1 MQVMRILTFST
12 LFPNAA
18 KPHHGIF
25 TETTLRHQLATGEV
39 QAKVLAPIPWFPFSS
54 QRFGEYGTYAMAP
67 FVETRIG
74 TEVYHPRYPVI
85 PKLGA
90 NLTPMSLALSA
101 RAVMGRLLDEGF
113 DFDVIDAHYFYPDGV
128 AAVLLGKYFNKP
140 VIISAL
146 GTDINLIMHQ
156 RIPRSMIRWAG
167 EHAAAMI
174 TVCDALRNEMLRF
187 GMDPT
192 RITTLRN
199 GVDLDLF
206 KPVDRA
212 AARLALGMEHF
223 TLLSVGHL
231 ATHKGHAHVISA
243 LPGIPDARL
252 VIVGSGPDQRGLI
265 ALARAEG
272 VADRVVLTGAMT
284 QEQLR
289 TYYSAA
295 DALVL
300 ASSREG
306 WANVLLEAMACGTRV
321 VASNVGGTSEVVR
334 EPAAGVLMV
343 SNSARDVIEGVEELR
358 SRSPQPEA
366 TRAYA
371 EQFSW
376 ADTTRGQI
384 RLFRQ
389 AAQPGYPANTFH
401 SVPANASDG
410 MVLTTEQPASHNH
423 RNV

>member
-1 MQVMRILTFST
+1 
-12 LFPNAA
+12 
-18 KPHHGIF
+18 
-25 TETTLRHQLATGEV
+25 
-39 QAKVLAPIPWFPFSS
+39 
-54 QRFGEYGTYAMAP
+54 MAP
-67 FVETRIG
+67 LTEERIG
-74 TEVYHPRYPVI
+74 VEVYHPRYPVI

-90 NLTPMSLALSA
+90 NLTPMSLALAA
-101 RAVMGRLLDEGF
+101 RGVMGRLLDEEF
-113 DFDVIDAHYFYPDGV
+113 DFDLIDAHYFYPDGV

-140 VIISAL
+140 VIVSAL
-146 GTDINLIMHQ
+146 GTDINLIMRR
-156 RIPRSMIRWAG
+156 RIPGRMIRWAG
-167 EHAAAMI
+167 EHAAGMI

-187 GMDPT
+187 GMDPA

-206 KPVDRA
+206 KPLDRS
-212 AARLALGMEHF
+212 AARTALGMEHF

-231 ATHKGHAHVISA
+231 AAHKGHASIISA
-243 LPGIPDARL
+243 LPRIPDARL
-252 VIVGSGPDQRGLI
+252 VIVGSGPDRRHLT
-265 ALARAEG
+265 ALAHAEG
-272 VADRVVLTGAMT
+272 VADRVTLAGAMT

-321 VASNVGGTSEVVR
+321 IASNVGGTPEVVR
-334 EPAAGVLMV
+334 GPVAGVLMAG
-343 SNSARDVIEGVEELR
+343 NSACAVVDGVRELR
-358 SRSPQPEA
+358 SRDPQAGA

-376 ADTTRGQI
+376 EDTTRGQI

-389 AAQPGYPANTFH
+389 AARAVQPVTIRQPLPAH
-401 SVPANASDG
+401 ASNG
-410 MVLTTEQPASHNH
+410 HRAEQ
-423 RNV
+423 

>member
-1 MQVMRILTFST
+1 MRVMRILTFST

-39 QAKVLAPIPWFPFSS
+39 QAKVVAPVPWFPFPSE
-54 QRFGEYGTYAMAP
+54 RFGDYGTFAMAP
-67 FVETRIG
+67 FMETRIG

-90 NLTPMSLALSA
+90 NLTPVSLALCA
-101 RAVMGRLLDEGF
+101 RAVMGRIIDEGF
-113 DFDVIDAHYFYPDGV
+113 DFDVIDAHYFFPDGV

-146 GTDINLIMHQ
+146 GTDINLIMQ
-156 RIPRSMIRWAG
+156 RRIPRSMMRWAG
-167 EHAAAMI
+167 EHAAAVI

-187 GMDPT
+187 GMDPA

-206 KPVDRA
+206 KPVDRV
-212 AARLALGMEHF
+212 AARRALGMDHF

-231 ATHKGHAHVISA
+231 DPRKGHAHVISA
-243 LPGIPDARL
+243 LSGIPDARL
-252 VIVGSGPDQRGLI
+252 VIVGSGPDHRRLI
-265 ALARAEG
+265 ALARAKG
-272 VADRVVLTGAMT
+272 VADRVVLAGAMA

-289 TYYSAA
+289 NYYSAA

-321 VASNVGGTSEVVR
+321 VASNVWGTPEVVR
-334 EPAAGVLMV
+334 DPVAGVLMA
-343 SNSARDVIEGVEELR
+343 SNSAQGVIDGVQELR
-358 SRSPQPEA
+358 SRSPQPGA

-376 ADTTRGQI
+376 EDTTRGQI

-389 AAQPGYPANTFH
+389 AAQPGYSANILPP
-401 SVPANASDG
+401 VPAHASDG
-410 MVLTTEQPASHNH
+410 HGLDH
-423 RNV
+423 

>member
-1 MQVMRILTFST
+1 MRILTFST

-39 QAKVLAPIPWFPFSS
+39 QAKVLAPIPWFPFPGE
-54 QRFGEYGTYAMAP
+54 RFGEYGTFAMAP
-67 FVETRIG
+67 FMETRIG
-74 TEVYHPRYPVI
+74 VEVYHPRYPVI

-90 NLTPMSLALSA
+90 NLTPMSLGLSA
-101 RAVMGRLLDEGF
+101 RAVMGRILDEGF

-146 GTDINLIMHQ
+146 RTDINLIMRR
-156 RIPRSMIRWAG
+156 RIPRSMMRWAG

-187 GMDPT
+187 GMDPA

-212 AARLALGMEHF
+212 AARHALGMEHF

-231 ATHKGHAHVISA
+231 DPRKGHAHVISA

-252 VIVGSGPDQRGLI
+252 VIVGSGPDHRRLM

-272 VADRVVLTGAMT
+272 VADRVDLAGAMT

-289 TYYSAA
+289 NYYSAA

-321 VASNVGGTSEVVR
+321 VASNVWGTPEVVR
-334 EPAAGVLMV
+334 EPAAGVLMA
-343 SNSARDVIEGVEELR
+343 SNSAQGVINGVRELR
-358 SRSPQPEA
+358 SRNPQPGA

-389 AAQPGYPANTFH
+389 AAQPGYSAPPPARAGTR
-401 SVPANASDG
+401 V
-410 MVLTTEQPASHNH
+410 
-423 RNV
+423 R

>member
-1 MQVMRILTFST
+1 MKILTFST

-25 TETTLRHQLATGEV
+25 TETTLRHQLATGEIE
-39 QAKVLAPIPWFPFSS
+39 AKVIAAIPWFPFPGR
-54 QRFGEYGTYAMAP
+54 RFGEYGRFAMAP
-67 FVETRIG
+67 FRETRIG
-74 TEVYHPRYPVI
+74 TDVYHPRYPVI
-85 PKLGA
+85 PKLSV
-90 NLTPMSLALSA
+90 NLTPMSLALAA

-113 DFDVIDAHYFYPDGV
+113 KFDVIDAHYFYPDGV

-146 GTDINLIMHQ
+146 GTDINLIMQQ
-156 RIPRSMIRWAG
+156 RIPRRMIRWAG

-187 GMDPT
+187 GMDPA

-206 KPVDRA
+206 KPADRV
-212 AARLALGMEHF
+212 AARHALGLEHF

-231 ATHKGHAHVISA
+231 DPRKGHAHVISA

-252 VIVGSGPDQRGLI
+252 IIVGSGPDHKRLS

-272 VADRVVLTGAMT
+272 VADRVALVGTMP

-289 TYYSAA
+289 NYYSAA

-321 VASNVGGTSEVVR
+321 IASNVWGTPEVVR
-334 EPAAGVLMV
+334 EPVAGVLL
-343 SNSARDVIEGVEELR
+343 SSTSAQGVIDGVRELR
-358 SRSPQPEA
+358 SHSPQPGA

-389 AAQPGYPANTFH
+389 AARPAH
-401 SVPANASDG
+401 PASTLPCMPAHASDIRS
-410 MVLTTEQPASHNH
+410 LD
-423 RNV
+423 R

>member
-1 MQVMRILTFST
+1 MRILTFST
-12 LFPNAA
+12 LFPNSA

-39 QAKVLAPIPWFPFSS
+39 EAKVVAPIPWFPFPS
-54 QRFGEYGTYAMAP
+54 QRFGEYGTFAMAP
-67 FVETRIG
+67 FLETRVG
-74 TEVYHPRYPVI
+74 TEVYHPRYVVI

-90 NLTPMSLALSA
+90 NLTPMSLALAA
-101 RAVMGRLLDEGF
+101 RGVMGKLLDEGF

-146 GTDINLIMHQ
+146 GTDINLIMRR
-156 RIPRSMIRWAG
+156 RIPRAMIHWAG
-167 EHAAAMI
+167 KHAAAMI
-174 TVCDALRNEMLRF
+174 TVCDALRNEMLRS
-187 GMDPT
+187 GMDHS

-212 AARLALGMEHF
+212 AARDALGLRHF

-231 ATHKGHAHVISA
+231 DPRKGHAHVISA
-243 LPGIPDARL
+243 LSGIPDARL
-252 VIVGSGPDQRGLI
+252 VIVGSGPDHKRLVS
-265 ALARAEG
+265 LARAKG
-272 VADRVVLTGAMT
+272 VADRVVFAGAMT
-284 QEQLR
+284 QERLR
-289 TYYSAA
+289 DYYSAA

-321 VASNVGGTSEVVR
+321 IASNVWGTPEVVR
-334 EPAAGVLMV
+334 EPAAGVLMT
-343 SNSARDVIEGVEELR
+343 SNSAQGVIDGVRELR
-358 SRSPQPEA
+358 SRSPEPRS

-376 ADTTRGQI
+376 EETTRGQL
-384 RLFRQ
+384 RLFRLATR
-389 AAQPGYPANTFH
+389 AAYPEKISQP
-401 SVPANASDG
+401 VPAHASDG
-410 MVLTTEQPASHNH
+410 HGLD
-423 RNV
+423 R

>member
-1 MQVMRILTFST
+1 MKILTFTT

-25 TETTLRHQLATGEV
+25 TETTLRHQLATGEIH
-39 QAKVLAPIPWFPFSS
+39 AKVVAPVPWFPFPS
-54 QRFGEYGTYAMAP
+54 QRFGEYGTFAMAP

-74 TEVYHPRYPVI
+74 TEVFHPRYPVI

-90 NLTPMSLALSA
+90 NLTPLSLALAA
-101 RAVMGRLLDEGF
+101 RAVIGRLLDEGF

-146 GTDINLIMHQ
+146 GTDINLIMQ
-156 RIPRSMIRWAG
+156 RRIPRSMILWAG

-174 TVCDALRNEMLRF
+174 TVCDALRNEMMRF
-187 GMDPT
+187 GMDPA

-206 KPVDRA
+206 KQVDRT
-212 AARLALGMEHF
+212 AARDALGLRHF

-231 ATHKGHAHVISA
+231 DPRKGHADVISA
-243 LPGIPDARL
+243 LPGIPDAHL
-252 VIVGSGPDQRGLI
+252 IIVGSGPDHKRLL
-265 ALARAEG
+265 ALARAKG
-272 VADRVVLTGAMT
+272 VADRVVFAGAMT

-289 TYYSAA
+289 SYYSAA

-321 VASNVGGTSEVVR
+321 IASNVWGTPEVVR
-334 EPAAGVLMV
+334 EPVAGVLMA
-343 SNSARDVIEGVEELR
+343 SNSAQGVIDGVRELR
-358 SRSPQPEA
+358 AHSPQPGA

-371 EQFSW
+371 EKFSW
-376 ADTTRGQI
+376 EDTTHGQL

-389 AAQPGYPANTFH
+389 VAWPAHSANTLQPVTAH
-401 SVPANASDG
+401 ASGGQGLD
-410 MVLTTEQPASHNH
+410 H
-423 RNV
+423 

>member
-1 MQVMRILTFST
+1 MRILTFST

-25 TETTLRHQLATGEV
+25 TETTLRHQLATGEI
-39 QAKVLAPIPWFPFSS
+39 QAKVVAPIPWFPFPS
-54 QRFGEYGTYAMAP
+54 QRFGEYGTFAMAP
-67 FVETRIG
+67 SMETRIG
-74 TEVYHPRYPVI
+74 VEVCHPRYPVI

-90 NLTPMSLALSA
+90 NLAPMSLTRAA
-101 RAVMGRLLDEGF
+101 RGVMGRLLDEGF

-146 GTDINLIMHQ
+146 GTDINLIMQQ
-156 RIPRSMIRWAG
+156 RIPRAMMRWAG
-167 EHAAAMI
+167 EHAAGMI
-174 TVCDALRNEMLRF
+174 AVCDALRNEMLRF
-187 GMDPT
+187 GMDPA

-199 GVDLDLF
+199 GVDLELF
-206 KPVDRA
+206 KPVDRS
-212 AARLALGMEHF
+212 AARHALGLEHF

-231 ATHKGHAHVISA
+231 APHKGHAHVISA

-252 VIVGSGPDQRGLI
+252 VIVGSGPDHRRLL

-272 VADRVVLTGAMT
+272 VADRVVLAGAMT

-289 TYYSAA
+289 NYYSAA

-321 VASNVGGTSEVVR
+321 VASNVGGSSEVVR
-334 EPAAGVLMV
+334 EPVAGVLMA
-343 SNSARDVIEGVEELR
+343 SNSARGVIEGVRELR
-358 SRSPQPEA
+358 SRSPQPGA

-371 EQFSW
+371 ERFSW

-389 AAQPGYPANTFH
+389 AAQSGYFANTLQP
-401 SVPANASDG
+401 VPAHAADG
-410 MVLTTEQPASHNH
+410 HGLDH
-423 RNV
+423 